1 MTVAGVQAQSIR
13 TYLSLTDASVA
24 GDNATKDASTGAVH
38 LPWNTRVSWT
48 LDDKDLSGYEK
59 LVINLSSA
67 STNSIFVYLNDGGEF
82 YPLNKMCNTVLAKD
96 ATTLTIN
103 LASLTHTGLGTD
115 GDKGDD
121 SAIDLTN
128 VTAIGLFNQQVGDP
142 VYENADFTIESIYL
156 TPGGF
161 DEVISTP
168 VYNTFRAFTVSDTDF
183 NLAAWPTENNNNTKN
198 EANNST
204 NISEA
209 FGAVAWDFATPLD
222 ISDCVRISFKGKVQ
236 GNNITLNLHDTDG
249 NEYSFP
255 DINHND
261 NTQEISWDIS
271 GALTKDDK
279 TLDKTKISR
288 VRLWNYWGCN
298 VGDDGNDVTITIEKL
313 ALETLGTP
321 DYSLIRENTASNKY
335 GTICL
340 PFAASKP
347 SNATVYD
354 VVGWN
359 ESYVYLQTVDALEA
373 GKGYIFQSTDAED
386 ITFTKT
392 GAADNLT
399 EPKRGNALDGYF
411 NAATRYVPV
420 NSYILV
426 GTQWKKVTKADTNQ
440 VGLYRGYLTLLDDLK
455 VSVAPSSART
465 MSFDGGETTGIET
478 LQTVEAADAVYTLSG
493 VQVKQPAKGLYIVN
507 GKKVVIK

>member
-1 MTVAGVQAQSIR
+1 M
-13 TYLSLTDASVA
+13 
-24 GDNATKDASTGAVH
+24 
-38 LPWNTRVSWT
+38 
-48 LDDKDLSGYEK
+48 
-59 LVINLSSA
+59 
-67 STNSIFVYLNDGGEF
+67 
-82 YPLNKMCNTVLAKD
+82 
-96 ATTLTIN
+96 
-103 LASLTHTGLGTD
+103 
-115 GDKGDD
+115 
-121 SAIDLTN
+121 
-128 VTAIGLFNQQVGDP
+128 
-142 VYENADFTIESIYL
+142 
-156 TPGGF
+156 
-161 DEVISTP
+161 
-168 VYNTFRAFTVSDTDF
+168 
-183 NLAAWPTENNNNTKN
+183 
-198 EANNST
+198 
-204 NISEA
+204 
-209 FGAVAWDFATPLD
+209 
-222 ISDCVRISFKGKVQ
+222 
-236 GNNITLNLHDTDG
+236 
-249 NEYSFP
+249 
-255 DINHND
+255 
-261 NTQEISWDIS
+261 
-271 GALTKDDK
+271 
-279 TLDKTKISR
+279 
-288 VRLWNYWGCN
+288 
-298 VGDDGNDVTITIEKL
+298 